1 MSKNTS
7 NTGLKFMIAC
17 TFLLAF
23 LLIFIFLNNNTA
35 SASEMLT
42 LIPA

>member
-1 MSKNTS
+1 MDEKPG

-35 SASEMLT
+35 SASEL
-42 LIPA
+42 LSIIPA